1 MKNNKKHITL
11 SIIITIVVI
20 AIASILY
27 AQDHSEIRYQQEQ
40 KRFTKVLEQA
50 SDDEL
55 FIVLKY
61 AIANHFVPNNDL
73 DPYFDMYVMV
83 RPWKRSLMVYEKLKP
98 KKDLL
103 QQIYPDLEVLDD
115 YIKWWHLS
123 GAPYPDTVVS
133 KAILDNVGKDIKQ
146 IDSIMGKFGDKNSL
160 INKYFATPLLRY

>member
-27 AQDHSEIRYQQEQ
+27 AQDYRETSYQQEQ
-40 KRFTKVLEQA
+40 KRFSKVLKQA
-50 SDDEL
+50 SDEEL

-61 AIANHFVPNNDL
+61 AIAHHYVPNNEV
-73 DPYFDMYVMV
+73 DPYFNMYVMV
-83 RPWKRSLMVYEKLKP
+83 GLWKRSLMVYEKLKP
-98 KKDLL
+98 KEDLL

-115 YIKWWHLS
+115 YIKWGHLS

-146 IDSIMGKFGDKNSL
+146 IDSIMGNFGDNNSL
-160 INKYFATPLLRY
+160 LNKYFATPLLRY

>member
-1 MKNNKKHITL
+1 
-11 SIIITIVVI
+11 
-20 AIASILY
+20 
-27 AQDHSEIRYQQEQ
+27 
-40 KRFTKVLEQA
+40 
-50 SDDEL
+50 
-55 FIVLKY
+55 
-61 AIANHFVPNNDL
+61 
-73 DPYFDMYVMV
+73 
-83 RPWKRSLMVYEKLKP
+83 MVYEKLKP

-115 YIKWWHLS
+115 YIKWGHLS